1 MPVLLLTDFK
11 HQDLYNG
18 EKMEETYKNYIL
30 NDWVRIWVTL
40 RWHQNGRILE
50 NPPFSLMM
58 FSANLASTLS
68 HGADCWEVYVTISI
82 SKAPVHYS
90 MAISGI

>member
-40 RWHQNGRILE
+40 WWHQNVA
-50 NPPFSLMM
+50 NPGKSP
-58 FSANLASTLS
+58 
-68 HGADCWEVYVTISI
+68 I
-82 SKAPVHYS
+82 
-90 MAISGI
+90 